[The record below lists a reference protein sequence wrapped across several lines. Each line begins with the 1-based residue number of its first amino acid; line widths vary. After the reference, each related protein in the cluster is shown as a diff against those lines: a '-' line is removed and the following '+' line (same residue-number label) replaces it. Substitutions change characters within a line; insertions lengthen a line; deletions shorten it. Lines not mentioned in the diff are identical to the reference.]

1 MAADVFLHVAEYEG
15 LPLAILEAMSAALP
29 CAISDHLLR
38 EMPFLDNSNSLS
50 VASDNAWIATLAD
63 AKRLHSIGTASRKL
77 VEERYSYARMAE
89 AYEVV
94 YREVLA
100 KP

>member
-15 LPLAILEAMSAALP
+15 LPLAILEAMSAGLP
-29 CAISDHLLR
+29 CAIASHLLR
-38 EMPFLDNSNSLS
+38 EMPFLDDSNSLS
-50 VASDNAWIATLAD
+50 VSSDGAWINALAD
-63 AKRLHSIGTASRKL
+63 TKRLHAIGAASRKL
-77 VEERYSYARMAE
+77 VEEKYSYARMAE
-89 AYEVV
+89 AYEAV